1 MASGSNRPPA
11 GKSYNVSNIGEG
23 ARVQVGENLSW
34 YETSLAST
42 PSGATLEQ
50 QFQALAKELA
60 THPDL
65 DEDRRALAVKKTNAV
80 AEGLAHAKESPG
92 GLKEALIDAKDF
104 FGRSATWAW
113 AEMSR
118 ILQSEA
124 AQKTIGTITDA
135 ATRAAIGSI
144 TGRG

>member
-1 MASGSNRPPA
+1 MASGGNTPPA
-11 GKSYNVSNIGEG
+11 RKTYTVRDIGAG

-42 PSGATLEQ
+42 PDGATLEQ
-50 QFQALAKELA
+50 QLRALAQRLA

-80 AEGLAHAKESPG
+80 AEGLAHAQESPG

-104 FGRSATWAW
+104 FGRSAAWAW
-113 AEMSR
+113 
-118 ILQSEA
+118 
-124 AQKTIGTITDA
+124 
-135 ATRAAIGSI
+135 
-144 TGRG
+144 